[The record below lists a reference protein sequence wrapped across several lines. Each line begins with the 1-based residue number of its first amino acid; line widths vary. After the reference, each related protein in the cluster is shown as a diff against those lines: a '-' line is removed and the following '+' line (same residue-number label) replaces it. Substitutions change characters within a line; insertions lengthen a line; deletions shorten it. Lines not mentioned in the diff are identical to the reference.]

1 MSKSSPKT
9 QQGIKKYFNLDNI
22 VDTGVDVSL
31 VVFDV
36 LSSPILIVMRV
47 VRWFLNEF
55 VLGHIK
61 RFIKFILRLFIK
73 TKKNNKKTTIDKYF
87 LLFFKIL
94 YIYI

>member
-1 MSKSSPKT
+1 MSKSSQKT

-22 VDTGVDVSL
+22 VDTGVDISL

-55 VLGHIK
+55 VLGHVK
-61 RFIKFILRLFIK
+61 RFIKFIVRIFMKLG
-73 TKKNNKKTTIDKYF
+73 KKNGN
-87 LLFFKIL
+87 
-94 YIYI
+94 

>member
-1 MSKSSPKT
+1 MSKSLPKT
-9 QQGIKKYFNLDNI
+9 QRGIKKYFNLDNI

-73 TKKNNKKTTIDKYF
+73 TKKNNKD
-87 LLFFKIL
+87 
-94 YIYI
+94 

>member
-61 RFIKFILRLFIK
+61 RFIKFIVRIFMKIG
-73 TKKNNKKTTIDKYF
+73 KKNGN
-87 LLFFKIL
+87 
-94 YIYI
+94 

>member
-1 MSKSSPKT
+1 MLKSSPKT
-9 QQGIKKYFNLDNI
+9 QQGIKKYFNLDTI

-61 RFIKFILRLFIK
+61 RFIKFIVRIFMKLG
-73 TKKNNKKTTIDKYF
+73 KKNGN
-87 LLFFKIL
+87 
-94 YIYI
+94 

>member
-1 MSKSSPKT
+1 MSKSSQKT
-9 QQGIKKYFNLDNI
+9 QRGIKKYFNLDNI
-22 VDTGVDVSL
+22 VDIGVDVSL

-73 TKKNNKKTTIDKYF
+73 TKKNNKD
-87 LLFFKIL
+87 
-94 YIYI
+94 

>member
-1 MSKSSPKT
+1 MSKSSQKT
-9 QQGIKKYFNLDNI
+9 QRGIKKHFNLDNI

-61 RFIKFILRLFIK
+61 KFIKFIVRIFMKLG
-73 TKKNNKKTTIDKYF
+73 KKNGN
-87 LLFFKIL
+87 
-94 YIYI
+94 

>member
-1 MSKSSPKT
+1 MLKSSPKT
-9 QQGIKKYFNLDNI
+9 QQGIKKYFNLHNI

-61 RFIKFILRLFIK
+61 RFIKFIVRIFMKLG
-73 TKKNNKKTTIDKYF
+73 KKNGN
-87 LLFFKIL
+87 
-94 YIYI
+94 

>member
-1 MSKSSPKT
+1 MSKSSQKT

-22 VDTGVDVSL
+22 VDTGVDIAL
-31 VVFDV
+31 VIFDV

-61 RFIKFILRLFIK
+61 KFIKFIIKIFIK
-73 TKKNNKKTTIDKYF
+73 RGTSDGN
-87 LLFFKIL
+87 
-94 YIYI
+94 

>member
-1 MSKSSPKT
+1 MLKSLQKT
-9 QQGIKKYFNLDNI
+9 RLGIKKYFNLDNI

-61 RFIKFILRLFIK
+61 KFIKFIIRIFIK
-73 TKKNNKKTTIDKYF
+73 RGTSDGN
-87 LLFFKIL
+87 
-94 YIYI
+94 

>member
-1 MSKSSPKT
+1 M
-9 QQGIKKYFNLDNI
+9 
-22 VDTGVDVSL
+22 VDTGVDIAL

-61 RFIKFILRLFIK
+61 RFIKFIIK
-73 TKKNNKKTTIDKYF
+73 IFMKLGKNNGN
-87 LLFFKIL
+87 
-94 YIYI
+94 